1 MCREG
6 GRQRGETNDR
16 LGSRGYSLLDDAPKG
31 LTDTGVKYR
40 LVAETVC
47 RFETVVVTA
56 SPCLCPFTT
65 LSCLS

>member
-6 GRQRGETNDR
+6 GRQRGETNDH

-40 LVAETVC
+40 LWWQK
-47 RFETVVVTA
+47 
-56 SPCLCPFTT
+56 
-65 LSCLS
+65 LSAGLRQW